1 MFQRIIASCL
11 LPQQLRSTYQ
21 QQCRR
26 LSATASSSLAS
37 KTILHRLSEGQQKN
51 ESWLEQKLHSEK
63 LTSHTDKN
71 ATPNC
76 KNNNKSKSKSKIS
89 NRNRGGYTRSNSGFV
104 RIDKS
109 DRGSHGK
116 NSNAGKEGAAT
127 TLTEKALKA
136 KLKWRESN
144 TMKEKMQDRLKDG
157 SLEGWKRRKIELK
170 LKLGNDGWEPTK
182 KIAVSSMEKIRLLNA
197 EFPEVW
203 TMKRLSDQFK
213 VSQETIRRIIKSKYR
228 PNADKIEK
236 REQKRRTQM
245 RSYKLQENAQSAGKA
260 KGSQGL

>member
-1 MFQRIIASCL
+1 MFQRIIASCRL
-11 LPQQLRSTYQ
+11 SQQLRSTYQQ

-71 ATPNC
+71 ASPNS
-76 KNNNKSKSKSKIS
+76 KNSNKSKSS
-89 NRNRGGYTRSNSGFV
+89 NRNRDGYTRGDSGFV

-136 KLKWRESN
+136 KLKWQESN

-203 TMKRLSDQFK
+203 TMKRLSEQFK

-245 RSYKLQENAQSAGKA
+245 RSYKLRENAQSAGKS
-260 KGSQGL
+260 KGSQDL

>member
-1 MFQRIIASCL
+1 MSQRIIASCL
-11 LPQQLRSTYQ
+11 LSQQLRSAYQ

-71 ATPNC
+71 ASPNS
-76 KNNNKSKSKSKIS
+76 KNNNKSKSS
-89 NRNRGGYTRSNSGFV
+89 NRNRDGYTRSDSGFV

-109 DRGSHGK
+109 DRSSHGK

-203 TMKRLSDQFK
+203 TMKRLSEQFK

-228 PNADKIEK
+228 PDADKIEK

-260 KGSQGL
+260 KDSQDL